1 MSGEIVKEWYFWLV
15 SIATGVFMAFAYD
28 VVRLFRRLVKHGR
41 LAVDLEDILYWTA
54 CFGLSFTL
62 LYYGNNGVIRF
73 AAVFGAAI
81 GMCVYA
87 VTVGRFFVRVCYLV
101 IDRTIG
107 SLLRLIRK
115 IVRKLRALLRPVKCF
130 VVKKCR
136 HFKYFFIRL
145 YQKIRL
151 TCIGNRHKM
160 KVHSQV
166 HNHKR
171 AKGGEGRRPMAG
183 KKARGRRNAK
193 TAARR
198 TNQARRKTPEFL
210 RAKNENRLGMI
221 IALLAIAITTGVVG
235 LNSISLRQKEK
246 AYAAREEELL
256 QQIAV
261 EEARAKELEEFATY
275 TKTKKYAEEVAKD
288 KLGLVYENEIIFQET
303 D

>member
-1 MSGEIVKEWYFWLV
+1 
-15 SIATGVFMAFAYD
+15 
-28 VVRLFRRLVKHGR
+28 
-41 LAVDLEDILYWTA
+41 
-54 CFGLSFTL
+54 
-62 LYYGNNGVIRF
+62 
-73 AAVFGAAI
+73 
-81 GMCVYA
+81 
-87 VTVGRFFVRVCYLV
+87 
-101 IDRTIG
+101 
-107 SLLRLIRK
+107 
-115 IVRKLRALLRPVKCF
+115 
-130 VVKKCR
+130 
-136 HFKYFFIRL
+136 
-145 YQKIRL
+145 
-151 TCIGNRHKM
+151 
-160 KVHSQV
+160 
-166 HNHKR
+166 
-171 AKGGEGRRPMAG
+171 MAG
-183 KKARGRRNAK
+183 KRARGRRNAK